1 MSSSEILAHD
11 ERVVNFC
18 DTGLVLAEITVKA
31 TVKVTVKAAVKAAVK
46 ATSTVKRQLRRQL
59 RAVESVGYPP
69 SLHYY
74 VTTEVQKKKVF
85 LIFSL

>member
-18 DTGLVLAEITVKA
+18 DTGLVLAEFTVKA

-46 ATSTVKRQLRRQL
+46 ATVKRQLRRQL
-59 RAVESVGYPP
+59 RAVDILLGTPLPY
-69 SLHYY
+69 
-74 VTTEVQKKKVF
+74 TTTVLQRCDM
-85 LIFSL
+85 

>member
-18 DTGLVLAEITVKA
+18 DTGLVLAEFTVKA

-46 ATSTVKRQLRRQL
+46 ATVKRQLRRQL
-59 RAVESVGYPP
+59 RAVDTVGYPP

-74 VTTEVQKKKVF
+74 FPLLFNEKR
-85 LIFSL
+85 